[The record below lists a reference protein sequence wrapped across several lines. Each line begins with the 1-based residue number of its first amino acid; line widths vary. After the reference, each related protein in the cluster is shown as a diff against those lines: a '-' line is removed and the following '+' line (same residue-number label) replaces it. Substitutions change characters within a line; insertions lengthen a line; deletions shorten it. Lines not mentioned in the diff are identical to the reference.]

1 LPNRGRVRRGGV
13 CKVGHGLVHHI
24 QAHKHD
30 DDGYDDADE
39 DGASSCLRVNWDSVA
54 VGPLARPK
62 TVMSIGLVGAPLA
75 PALGGQLV
83 MGFGIRVAADAL
95 LPHVKFLPDNRDMI
109 EWRVG
114 VGPGFASF

>member
-39 DGASSCLRVNWDSVA
+39 DGASSCLRVNWASVA

-62 TVMSIGLVGAPLA
+62 TVMSIGLVRAPLA

-83 MGFGIRVAADAL
+83 MGFGAL

>member
-1 LPNRGRVRRGGV
+1 
-13 CKVGHGLVHHI
+13 
-24 QAHKHD
+24 
-30 DDGYDDADE
+30 
-39 DGASSCLRVNWDSVA
+39 VNWDSVA